1 MKTKYNLTDE
11 DILNILLNA
20 YDSIYSGSKIY
31 LCDAIGTA
39 IVNYLSIEFIPI
51 LYSNIP
57 EIIPEFTSEF
67 LTGVKRD
74 INSIWWNKKDIQSR
88 KEALDRLISIYEC
101 RIYKK
106 NYKITNELILKT
118 LIKAKKICEDRIS
131 SYMCTCITKSF
142 PYAIHSHLTISFI
155 IPEFN
160 RDFLNAK
167 YKEGGCWW
175 DNNDEESRLKAF
187 DKLIKVYER
196 NIK

>member
-1 MKTKYNLTDE
+1 MKTEYNLTNK

-39 IVNYLSIEFIPI
+39 IVNYLSIRSTLI
-51 LYSNIP
+51 LCSNIP

-67 LTGVKRD
+67 LTGVKRNA
-74 INSIWWNKKDIQSR
+74 NSIWWSRKDIQSR
-88 KEALDRLISIYEC
+88 KEALDQLISIYEC
-101 RIYKK
+101 KIYKK
-106 NYKITNELILKT
+106 NYKITNELILNT
-118 LIKAKKICEDRIS
+118 LIKAKKICEDGIA
-131 SYMCTCITKSF
+131 SYMCICITKSF
-142 PYAIHSHLTISFI
+142 PYIIHSFLTIPFI

-160 RDFLNAK
+160 KDFLNAK

-187 DKLIKVYER
+187 DKLIKVYKR
-196 NIK
+196 KIK